1 MPFPDTS
8 FDPRKRAGGAFAILE
23 FQKADRLLAKVV
35 LVVLVEI
42 FQYSARKKLINSSA
56 GKPVNSEHPAST
68 AVFSGV
74 SATAVFMD

>member
-8 FDPRKRAGGAFAILE
+8 FDPRKRAGGTFAILE

-42 FQYSARKKLINSSA
+42 FEILSKEKIDQLFCRQA
-56 GKPVNSEHPAST
+56 GQ
-68 AVFSGV
+68 F
-74 SATAVFMD
+74 

>member
-42 FQYSARKKLINSSA
+42 FEILSKEKVDQLFCRQA
-56 GKPVNSEHPAST
+56 GQ
-68 AVFSGV
+68 F
-74 SATAVFMD
+74 